1 MIKQSRKDLTWVLV
15 QIGGVV
21 YAISCESVLSLSQL
35 PAVTALP
42 RSPKELRGTV
52 EFRTRLIQL
61 YDTRALLGLSTE
73 YENSGS
79 EIMLVLGDAEYCI
92 GISVDQVMSIEN
104 LYDIDEELLSEQITS
119 TEYITGIAKRKD
131 GSCVLILNDEYLMDK
146 YIPM

>member
-1 MIKQSRKDLTWVLV
+1 MKQSRKDLTWVL
-15 QIGGVV
+15 IEIKGVV

-35 PAVTALP
+35 SKVTPLP

-61 YDTRALLGLSTE
+61 YDTRALLGLETE
-73 YENSGS
+73 YQDSNT

-92 GISVDQVMSIEN
+92 GISVDHVLSIEN
-104 LYDIDEELLSEQITS
+104 LYDIDEELLSDQVTN
-119 TEYITGIAKRKD
+119 TEYISGIAKRKD
-131 GSCVLILNDEYLMDK
+131 GSCVLILNDEYIMDK

>member
-73 YENSGS
+73 
-79 EIMLVLGDAEYCI
+79 
-92 GISVDQVMSIEN
+92 
-104 LYDIDEELLSEQITS
+104 
-119 TEYITGIAKRKD
+119 
-131 GSCVLILNDEYLMDK
+131 
-146 YIPM
+146 